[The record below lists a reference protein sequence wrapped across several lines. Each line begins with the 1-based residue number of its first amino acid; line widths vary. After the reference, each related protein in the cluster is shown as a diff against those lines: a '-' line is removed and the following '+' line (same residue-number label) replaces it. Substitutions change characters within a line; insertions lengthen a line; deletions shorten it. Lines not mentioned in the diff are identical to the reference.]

1 MPPENGGQAAGYSH
15 LTDGTTSHSTRLPKD
30 GSQVAGYK
38 LANYA
43 NQVIGYSPSTDETPS
58 HSTRLLKDSNQ
69 VAGYRLSAEEL
80 LMELLAIPL
89 GCQRTTAKWL
99 VMAGHPKDDCQVASM
114 TLSKGYGSI
123 LAKRNPKLLKRSAGS
138 LLSRTAARTFRGS
151 LFHEPPR
158 STRFSPSPCHA
169 LPSAGAPL

>member
-1 MPPENGGQAAGYSH
+1 MTTDETTSHSAMPPENGGQAAGYSH

-99 VMAGHPKDDCQVASM
+99 VMAGHPKGFA
-114 TLSKGYGSI
+114 
-123 LAKRNPKLLKRSAGS
+123 
-138 LLSRTAARTFRGS
+138 
-151 LFHEPPR
+151 
-158 STRFSPSPCHA
+158 
-169 LPSAGAPL
+169 

>member
-1 MPPENGGQAAGYSH
+1 MTTDETTSHSAMPPENGGQAAGYSH

-43 NQVIGYSPSTDETPS
+43 NQVIDETTSHLTKAASCQVIGYGYSPSTDETPS

-80 LMELLAIPL
+80 L
-89 GCQRTTAKWL
+89 
-99 VMAGHPKDDCQVASM
+99 AGHPKGFA
-114 TLSKGYGSI
+114 
-123 LAKRNPKLLKRSAGS
+123 
-138 LLSRTAARTFRGS
+138 
-151 LFHEPPR
+151 
-158 STRFSPSPCHA
+158 
-169 LPSAGAPL
+169 